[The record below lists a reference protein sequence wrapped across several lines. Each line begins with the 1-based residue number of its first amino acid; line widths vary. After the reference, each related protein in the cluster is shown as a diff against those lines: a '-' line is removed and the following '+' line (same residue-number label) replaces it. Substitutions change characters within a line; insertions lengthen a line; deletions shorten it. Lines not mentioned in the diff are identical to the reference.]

1 MSDAFAMRLADR
13 YHLRWT
19 EPWLDWWRH
28 SDRPMS
34 TRGAFHQP
42 MAVDELLQ
50 PTRWP
55 LGMPAD
61 CLPWISN
68 GYGDWLCVRIEAEG
82 DLGEILYWNHGG
94 GDQLPLGSRWSEALL
109 YDHCR
114 VAWCGQSWNAYG
126 EPSRSQSLDRWVFQ
140 SVSSSAQQLHRVR
153 LDHLEGPDGWRWF
166 HDMGWTLDAIALD
179 RVDAA
184 LQSEAQRLA
193 TPKHARWLQ
202 IDWDRELCW
211 WLFDSMQFPSERLE
225 QFQNLLLPQDP
236 KRWLDQRWD
245 EAIDEA
251 QHLLAR
257 RSDQSWAWDIAGWGA
272 LRQERLQQAADCWV
286 QALSTSV
293 FTDQSVRLRKHGA
306 NLGGRKFAANR
317 LLQIDSPPTS
327 HQIPPAYWEA
337 LTDPKDTRGVRVV
350 EYWMERARR
359 EEASPEERYAWWY
372 RAGWDVGCHDLR
384 RLEDILKGMEECAM
398 AAGWVARATVAHAHR
413 QSLEQR
419 RRRFGVPPRS

>member
-1 MSDAFAMRLADR
+1 
-13 YHLRWT
+13 
-19 EPWLDWWRH
+19 
-28 SDRPMS
+28 
-34 TRGAFHQP
+34 
-42 MAVDELLQ
+42 
-50 PTRWP
+50 
-55 LGMPAD
+55 
-61 CLPWISN
+61 
-68 GYGDWLCVRIEAEG
+68 
-82 DLGEILYWNHGG
+82 
-94 GDQLPLGSRWSEALL
+94 
-109 YDHCR
+109 
-114 VAWCGQSWNAYG
+114 
-126 EPSRSQSLDRWVFQ
+126 
-140 SVSSSAQQLHRVR
+140 
-153 LDHLEGPDGWRWF
+153 
-166 HDMGWTLDAIALD
+166 
-179 RVDAA
+179 
-184 LQSEAQRLA
+184 
-193 TPKHARWLQ
+193 
-202 IDWDRELCW
+202 
-211 WLFDSMQFPSERLE
+211 MQFPSERLE

-272 LRQERLQQAADCWV
+272 LRQERLQQAADCWM